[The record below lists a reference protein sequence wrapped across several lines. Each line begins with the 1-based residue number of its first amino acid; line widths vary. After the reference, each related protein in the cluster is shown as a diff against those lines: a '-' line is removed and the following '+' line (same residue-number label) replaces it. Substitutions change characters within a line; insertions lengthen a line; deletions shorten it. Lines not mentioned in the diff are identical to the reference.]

1 MFVKNVAAEQVGANL
16 AFYGVASNLVVYLT
30 AVMHESN
37 STAANN
43 TNNWNGVGYVLPLVA
58 AFIADSYTG
67 RYLGAVIFSMIYIV
81 VRISRQGF
89 YCFWLLFILVA
100 FFCTC
105 FLINMMPRA
114 TK

>member
-1 MFVKNVAAEQVGANL
+1 MLVENVAAEQIGANL

-43 TNNWNGVGYVLPLVA
+43 VNNWNGVGYVLPLVA

-67 RYLGAVIFSMIYIV
+67 RYLSAVIFSMIYIV
-81 VRISRQGF
+81 VRSLSQGF
-89 YCFWLLFILVA
+89 CCIICICLVFRSFCILPLALL
-100 FFCTC
+100 
-105 FLINMMPRA
+105 
-114 TK
+114 